1 MHLHHFR
8 KLFVRLSFSYF
19 TFWVLEEDH
28 AYLRVDLLLFLI
40 IARYRTTIE
49 VLGDGLE
56 DFQDLSEGISLIFH
70 QICSGLIGIILIR
83 TKLFFSTIRF
93 IPP

>member
-1 MHLHHFR
+1 MN
-8 KLFVRLSFSYF
+8 FSYF
-19 TFWVLEEDH
+19 IFWVLEDDH

-49 VLGDGLE
+49 VWGDGLE

-70 QICSGLIGIILIR
+70 QIYSGLIGTVLIR